1 MSTATAHFHA
11 LLVHHLAE
19 LKELRVRDREL
30 DRRADEMDEVEFSAL
45 YRDESKEVESRMFVL
60 RAAIADLA
68 EWSHTEEVDAF
79 IARREDRAA

>member
-1 MSTATAHFHA
+1 MSTQSAHFHA

-30 DRRADEMDEVEFSAL
+30 DQRADEMDEAEFSAL
-45 YRDESKEVESRMFVL
+45 YRDESKDVESRMDVL

-68 EWSHTEEVDAF
+68 EWSHTDEVDAF
-79 IARREDRAA
+79 IARREERAA